1 MLSGRRRSAEPET
14 AAPVRAL
21 DAQPTSRVNVS
32 TRDSQR
38 RLTDGQPIRLLQLV
52 HGYPPA
58 IGGVEIH
65 TRDRSERLV
74 ADHGFHVTVLT
85 TNHYT
90 TAGFRDRKQPTV
102 PSQHYEVQN
111 GVHVHRFPVRTAVAP
126 VLRVASSIAYRVR
139 APGNDVLRTL
149 YSGPICPGMLR
160 AARNARPD
168 VICAA
173 SFPLNHM
180 TYPFRLSEPRP
191 PIVLISAIHTN
202 DDWGFDRPNLLRLV
216 NQSYATISHTDTE
229 REWLIAHGADPERVR
244 VIGVGIDRDEL
255 HPRPGAFRRTQDIP
269 NDAYL
274 VAYFGQLAAHK
285 GIDVLIQTLP
295 TLVARQPNAW
305 LVVAGSRTPFTDRLA
320 QLSRELPRDVR
331 GRIRLLIDIDDQ
343 TKADLLGDCDVF
355 ASPSQVESFG
365 FTTIE
370 AWSLGKPVVVGDAPS
385 QRSVVA
391 DGTTGLIVPHG
402 DQDRLADALMQL
414 TDPALRASL
423 GRAGREVV
431 REHYDRRKIVS
442 LYADL
447 FRSAV
452 DAARRSSRL

>member
-1 MLSGRRRSAEPET
+1 M
-14 AAPVRAL
+14 
-21 DAQPTSRVNVS
+21 S
-32 TRDSQR
+32 TGDSQPS
-38 RLTDGQPIRLLQLV
+38 LTEGQPIRLLQLV

-85 TNHYT
+85 TNQYT
-90 TAGFRDRKQPTV
+90 TAGFRDRKQPTM
-102 PSQHYEVQN
+102 PRQHHEMQN
-111 GVHVHRFPVRTAVAP
+111 GVHVQRFPVRAAAAP
-126 VLRVASSIAYRVR
+126 ALRVASSIAYRVR

-149 YSGPICPGMLR
+149 YSGPISPGMMR
-160 AARNARPD
+160 ATREARPD

-216 NQSYATISHTDTE
+216 NQSYATVAHTDTE

-244 VIGVGIDRDEL
+244 VMGVGIDRDEL
-255 HPRPGAFRRTQDIP
+255 RPRPGAFRTAHGIP

-274 VAYFGQLAAHK
+274 VAYFGQLAEHK
-285 GIDVLIQTLP
+285 GIDVLVQTLP
-295 TLVARQPNAW
+295 KLVARQPNAW
-305 LVVAGSRTPFTDRLA
+305 LAVAGSRTPFANRLE
-320 QLSRELPRDVR
+320 QLSGELPGAVR
-331 GRIRLLIDIDDQ
+331 ERMRLLIDIDDQ

-391 DGTTGLIVPHG
+391 EGTTGLIVSHG
-402 DQDRLADALMQL
+402 DQDQLADALMQL
-414 TDPALRASL
+414 TNPEFRASL

-431 REHYDRRKIVS
+431 RERYDRRKIVAR
-442 LYADL
+442 YADL
-447 FRSAV
+447 FRSA
-452 DAARRSSRL
+452 AAAGRTNSNLNLN

>member
-1 MLSGRRRSAEPET
+1 MS
-14 AAPVRAL
+14 
-21 DAQPTSRVNVS
+21 VS
-32 TRDSQR
+32 TRDSEP

-58 IGGVEIH
+58 VGGVEIH

-90 TAGFRDRKQPTV
+90 TAGFRDRKQPTI
-102 PSQHYEVQN
+102 PSQQHEVQN
-111 GVHVHRFPVRTAVAP
+111 GVHVHRFPVRTSVAP
-126 VLRVASSIAYRVR
+126 ALRVASSIAYRVR

-180 TYPFRLSEPRP
+180 TYPFRLSEPKP
-191 PIVLISAIHTN
+191 PVVLISAIHTN

-244 VIGVGIDRDEL
+244 VVGVGIDRDEL
-255 HPRPGAFRRTQDIP
+255 RPRPGAFRRTQDIP
-269 NDAYL
+269 SDAYL
-274 VAYFGQLAAHK
+274 VAYFGQLASHK
-285 GIDVLIQTLP
+285 GIDVLIRTLP
-295 TLVARQPNAW
+295 MLVAQQPNAW
-305 LVVAGSRTPFTDRLA
+305 LAIAGSRTPFTNRLE
-320 QLSRELPRDVR
+320 QLSKELPRDVR
-331 GRIRLLIDIDDQ
+331 GRIRLLTDIDDQ

-355 ASPSQVESFG
+355 ASPSKVESFG

-391 DGTTGLIVPHG
+391 EGTTGLIVPHG

-431 REHYDRRKIVS
+431 RERYDRRKIVS

-452 DAARRSSRL
+452 DAARRSSKL